1 MIKKVLAGV
10 GALVVLPVLFFGSD
24 ASSYFHTA
32 KNNVRD
38 AVKKEIPAEFEV
50 DRVKGMVENLVPDIQ
65 QCMHVIAEQ
74 QVDIEHLQADIVR
87 REDTLADQ
95 EKVLMSM
102 SRDLDSTK
110 GLADADQKIQYA
122 SRTYTSEE
130 VARDLSHRFE
140 KFKVAKEALERD
152 RKILRAREKAL
163 VANQKKLDNMLGAKR
178 DLEVQIAQLE
188 ARLKSIQAEETVSEL
203 NFDDSQLAKAKEAI
217 RELNK
222 SLDVK
227 EKMLEVE
234 GRFVDLIP
242 TEDVRSVPE
251 DLTNQIQEYLN
262 ETSDSNSEELPAEN
276 PLALRAIGE

>member
-1 MIKKVLAGV
+1 MVKKLLMGV
-10 GALVVLPVLFFGSD
+10 GALALLPILFFGKD
-24 ASSYFHTA
+24 ASSYFRTA

-38 AVKKEIPAEFEV
+38 AVKQEIPPEFEV
-50 DRVKGMVENLVPDIQ
+50 SRVKGMVENLVPDIQ

-95 EKVLMSM
+95 EKVLLSM
-102 SRDLDSTK
+102 SKDLENAQSQD
-110 GLADADQKIQYA
+110 IQYA
-122 SRTYTSEE
+122 SRTYTSDE

-152 RKILRAREKAL
+152 RKILRAREKGL
-163 VANQKKLDNMLGAKR
+163 VANQKKLDNMLSAKQ
-178 DLEVQIAQLE
+178 DLELQIVQLE
-188 ARLKSIQAEETVSEL
+188 ARLKSIQAEEAVSEL
-203 NFDDSQLAKAKEAI
+203 NFDDSQLAKAKAAI

-227 EKMLEVE
+227 ERMLDVE
-234 GRFVDLIP
+234 GRFVGMIP

-251 DLTNQIQEYLN
+251 DLTVQIQDYLSRPTD
-262 ETSDSNSEELPAEN
+262 EQPEGLPAET